1 MKVIFLVGGDPD
13 MNAKIPVKMDLTRTI
28 LAVLFIGAL
37 IAASFWILLPFLSAI
52 LWATTIVVTTW
63 PVMLGLQA
71 WLRGKR
77 WLAVTA
83 MTLLLLLVIIV
94 PLSVAVATIVDKV
107 GDIATWGKSLAAFT
121 IPSPPS
127 WLERFPIA
135 GPKVAATWG
144 QYAALPREEL
154 SARLTPYAGKILN
167 WFAAQA
173 GGIMLMFLQF
183 LLTVIISA
191 ILYAKGET
199 VASGVRSFAR
209 RLAGQRGENAV
220 NLSAKAIRGVALGI
234 VVTAI
239 IQTSISGIG
248 LVITGVPAA
257 PVLTALIFMLCLAQV
272 GPPLV
277 LIPAVIWLYSKDGAL
292 WGTILL
298 VVSII
303 AMTIDNVIRPVLIRK
318 GADLPL
324 VMIFAGVIGG
334 LVAFGILGL
343 FIGPVVLAVSYTL
356 LESWVLGGES
366 EEAVGEGAWITSPIG
381 FTAGRAV
388 ATVCQ
393 RPVPQR
399 NCKPRAD
406 NRLSRGDIGVL
417 QDRWSR

>member
-1 MKVIFLVGGDPD
+1 
-13 MNAKIPVKMDLTRTI
+13 MNAKIPVTMDLTRTI

-127 WLERFPIA
+127 WVERFPIA

-173 GGIMLMFLQF
+173 GSIMLMFVQF

-209 RLAGQRGENAV
+209 RLAGQRGRECGQLVREGDTGRGARDRRYRDYPDVHQRHRPRHHRCARRAGPDGSDIHALPGSSRSASRSDSRGDLALLEGRGAV
-220 NLSAKAIRGVALGI
+220 GDH
-234 VVTAI
+234 
-239 IQTSISGIG
+239 
-248 LVITGVPAA
+248 PARR
-257 PVLTALIFMLCLAQV
+257 
-272 GPPLV
+272 
-277 LIPAVIWLYSKDGAL
+277 
-292 WGTILL
+292 
-298 VVSII
+298 
-303 AMTIDNVIRPVLIRK
+303 IDHRYDHRQRDPSRLIRK

-356 LESWVLGGES
+356 LESWVLGGGS
-366 EEAVGEGAWITSPIG
+366 EEAVGEGAGLPPPS
-381 FTAGRAV
+381 V
-388 ATVCQ
+388 
-393 RPVPQR
+393 
-399 NCKPRAD
+399 
-406 NRLSRGDIGVL
+406 SR
-417 QDRWSR
+417 QDEQ

>member
-1 MKVIFLVGGDPD
+1 MNMNEGNDLGHPSENGRKEGHSPGRAGGPD
-13 MNAKIPVKMDLTRTI
+13 KNAKIPVTMDLTRTI

-257 PVLTALIFMLCLAQV
+257 PVLTAVIFMLCLAQV

-356 LESWVLGGES
+356 LESWVLGGGS
-366 EEAVGEGAWITSPIG
+366 EEAVGEGAGLPPPS
-381 FTAGRAV
+381 V
-388 ATVCQ
+388 
-393 RPVPQR
+393 
-399 NCKPRAD
+399 
-406 NRLSRGDIGVL
+406 SR
-417 QDRWSR
+417 QDEQ

>member
-1 MKVIFLVGGDPD
+1 MNEGNDLGHPSEGGRKEDHSPGRGGDPD
-13 MNAKIPVKMDLTRTI
+13 MNAKIPATMDLTRTI

-127 WLERFPIA
+127 WIERFPIA

-144 QYAALPREEL
+144 QVAALPREEL

-199 VASGVRSFAR
+199 VASGVISFAR

-257 PVLTALIFMLCLAQV
+257 PVLTAVIFMLCLAQV

-277 LIPAVIWLYSKDGAL
+277 LIPAVIWLYSKDGVL

-298 VVSII
+298 VISII

-334 LVAFGILGL
+334 LVTFGILGL

-356 LESWVLGGES
+356 LESWVLGGGSDEP
-366 EEAVGEGAWITSPIG
+366 VGEGAGLPPPS
-381 FTAGRAV
+381 V
-388 ATVCQ
+388 
-393 RPVPQR
+393 
-399 NCKPRAD
+399 
-406 NRLSRGDIGVL
+406 SR
-417 QDRWSR
+417 QDER